1 MVNLHSIV
9 RSYYYADLG
18 PDDRKTLHRR
28 AGAFY
33 ETEQPDPLLA
43 IEHFLRAGEIE
54 HAAELATADVMA
66 FINRG
71 QAHALPRLLVRFADH
86 PLSDF
91 LRARLILTAGEIHQ
105 FDSASEAAQV
115 SYRQVLELARRL
127 PPTPARRSLIV
138 RACQRLGDLLS
149 DQAPAEAKTWL
160 DRGLEEVGA
169 DSGLERADLLVT
181 LSTVQIAA
189 GDWAASREAAQTA
202 LQETPNLPD
211 QLWMRAQLN
220 LGIVASELGDLDGA
234 IGHTSQAADR
244 ARLTHDDFW
253 RVTAEMNLG
262 LDIFTRGDWD
272 GAIQRL
278 TEANELAGR
287 VGSGTQRT
295 QLAVNLGYLL
305 LRRGDDAGAGVQL
318 QAAVNLARQ
327 HQLVRQEIAGLLNL
341 AEWQQHQ
348 GEFDAA
354 LAQVTAAERLASTTH
369 IHGFLPEIYR
379 RRAQIGLA
387 AGDPVA
393 ALAAVE
399 QSLAAAVDAPLEQ
412 GMSLRVQGRALTAS
426 GQFAAAAAALAQP
439 GAPGRREPVR
449 GCAHAV
455 GLGTAAPG
463 AGRRRGQSAA
473 LRRGRRVLRAAGRA
487 ARSARDMDCKE
498 GRMNTLNLRRR
509 LRLVGALAVST
520 ALTLALLGALFLAL
534 RPPAA
539 SASGP
544 APIAAW
550 GTGREPT
557 TSLAVGD
564 MDNDGDLDL
573 VVGNQGEDNRIYLN
587 NGRGGF
593 PTEVR
598 GTITLTNSSPTSV
611 IAVADLNG
619 DGWLDVLALAPG
631 APAQL
636 YLNAHRGT
644 FTSRLLLT
652 ITSPLTPAL
661 VIGDLDG
668 DADFDLVVGGA
679 NAMTR
684 VYRND
689 GHAGFSPAPAWLTA
703 TEAMSATA
711 MTLADVNG
719 NGDGD
724 GSTSCSD
731 SMGGRCRFFSI
742 EAVQVLCRRTRSVRR
757 VVAWPRWRPAI

>member
-1 MVNLHSIV
+1 
-9 RSYYYADLG
+9 
-18 PDDRKTLHRR
+18 
-28 AGAFY
+28 
-33 ETEQPDPLLA
+33 
-43 IEHFLRAGEIE
+43 
-54 HAAELATADVMA
+54 
-66 FINRG
+66 
-71 QAHALPRLLVRFADH
+71 
-86 PLSDF
+86 
-91 LRARLILTAGEIHQ
+91 
-105 FDSASEAAQV
+105 
-115 SYRQVLELARRL
+115 
-127 PPTPARRSLIV
+127 
-138 RACQRLGDLLS
+138 
-149 DQAPAEAKTWL
+149 
-160 DRGLEEVGA
+160 
-169 DSGLERADLLVT
+169 
-181 LSTVQIAA
+181 
-189 GDWAASREAAQTA
+189 
-202 LQETPNLPD
+202 
-211 QLWMRAQLN
+211 
-220 LGIVASELGDLDGA
+220 
-234 IGHTSQAADR
+234 
-244 ARLTHDDFW
+244 
-253 RVTAEMNLG
+253 
-262 LDIFTRGDWD
+262 
-272 GAIQRL
+272 
-278 TEANELAGR
+278 
-287 VGSGTQRT
+287 
-295 QLAVNLGYLL
+295 
-305 LRRGDDAGAGVQL
+305 
-318 QAAVNLARQ
+318 
-327 HQLVRQEIAGLLNL
+327 
-341 AEWQQHQ
+341 
-348 GEFDAA
+348 
-354 LAQVTAAERLASTTH
+354 
-369 IHGFLPEIYR
+369 
-379 RRAQIGLA
+379 
-387 AGDPVA
+387 
-393 ALAAVE
+393 
-399 QSLAAAVDAPLEQ
+399 
-412 GMSLRVQGRALTAS
+412 
-426 GQFAAAAAALAQP
+426 
-439 GAPGRREPVR
+439 
-449 GCAHAV
+449 
-455 GLGTAAPG
+455 
-463 AGRRRGQSAA
+463 
-473 LRRGRRVLRAAGRA
+473 
-487 ARSARDMDCKE
+487 
-498 GRMNTLNLRRR
+498 MNTLNLRRR

-719 NGDGD
+719 DGRLDLVLGFDGRPVQVFLNRGGARFAPANTIGEARGRVAALAAGDLNGDGKPD
-724 GSTSCSD
+724 LAIAYSDLGSESQ
-731 SMGGRCRFFSI
+731 SI
-742 EAVQVLCRRTRSVRR
+742 EVYTTTVTGELAVLAGRSSSLSFTNNDAPMTLALGDVNNDDALDLAVGFGERSGSAATRNQVFLNDGRARFARDDVQYFGSGADRTYAVALADLDDNGSLDFIAANYGERHRIYFAQAGTPQLVFAQAQGESRAHIIVWRWATWTATGRSMR
-757 VVAWPRWRPAI
+757 WPE